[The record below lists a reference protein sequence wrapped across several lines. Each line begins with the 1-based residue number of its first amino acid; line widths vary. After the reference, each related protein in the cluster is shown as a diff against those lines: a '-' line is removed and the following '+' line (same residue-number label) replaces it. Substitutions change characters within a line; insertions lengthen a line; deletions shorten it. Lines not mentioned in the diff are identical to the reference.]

1 MDTTMNIRFDKL
13 RFVKKL
19 QEANQ
24 PPEVAEA
31 FADALDDALD
41 QSQRNLMTKTD
52 FELRLTQLE
61 AKFDTKLS
69 QMEARLT
76 DTFNTMMYKMVG
88 LMMAGIGFLMTI
100 IKFIN

>member
-1 MDTTMNIRFDKL
+1 METTMNIRFDKL

-52 FELRLTQLE
+52 FELRM
-61 AKFDTKLS
+61 A
-69 QMEARLT
+69 QMETRLT
-76 DTFNTMMYKMVG
+76 EHFNTMMYKMVG
-88 LMMAGIGFLMTI
+88 LMMAGVGFLMTI